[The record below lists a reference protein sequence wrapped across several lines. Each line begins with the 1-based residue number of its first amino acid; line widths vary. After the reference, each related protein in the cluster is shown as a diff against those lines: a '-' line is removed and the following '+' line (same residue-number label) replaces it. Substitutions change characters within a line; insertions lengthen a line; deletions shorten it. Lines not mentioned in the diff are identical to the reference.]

1 MNQELILIIENL
13 KDNFSYDNISD
24 YQNLLLIIYNS
35 IFLNEDLLTSD
46 IKYKIFE
53 ALSTI
58 INNIQIQKD
67 NEKEKINKEEY
78 LELLEQ
84 IIVPYYLQNNEIK
97 PRHFMYN
104 HLIQK

>member
-13 KDNFSYDNISD
+13 KNNFSYDNISD

-58 INNIQIQKD
+58 INNIQIQKN

-84 IIVPYYLQNNEIK
+84 IIIPYYLQNNEIK
-97 PRHFMYN
+97 PRYFMYN
-104 HLIQK
+104 HLV